1 MPPKKPVS
9 KSAPKRTVR
18 RTAPRIEDLPATDRI
33 PLLLYRR
40 IAITFTV
47 LVAAALLIVV
57 YLSTMQAVIHIKPT
71 QSALK
76 TEFIA
81 QIMEVP
87 INPTDVAGQ
96 VRSGVVA
103 KTQTFKSSGTG
114 AVQVEGLA
122 EGTVTLHND
131 QSSAQQLVV
140 KTRLLDPK
148 GTQFRLLES
157 VNVPAKGSVVAKVRA
172 DVKGA
177 VGDIAPSKFTI
188 PGLSE
193 AKQLLVYAQSAEA
206 FTGGVTSL
214 SVVTQEEIDAS
225 AMVLKNSL
233 KEDAVTMMRAESAKG
248 FSGEAFF
255 DEITKQSVSIEPNTQ
270 ADAYDVTLEVKVT
283 GVFFDKEAIERI
295 AEQKLY
301 DQIGQGHELVSVDK
315 EHEVI
320 TVDKYNLEDH
330 TASLR
335 VELTGQSVSSRTS
348 ESLDLDRFLGLSE
361 KEVQDLLVTEGIAS
375 EVRVEFFPFWVKT
388 VPRLKDHVSIKISE

>member
-9 KSAPKRTVR
+9 KSAPKRAVR
-18 RTAPRIEDLPATDRI
+18 RTTPRLEDLPATDRI

-57 YLSTMQAVIHIKPT
+57 YLSTMQAVIHLTPT

-76 TEFIA
+76 SEFIA
-81 QIMEVP
+81 QVMGVP
-87 INPTDVAGQ
+87 VSGTDVAGEI
-96 VRSGVVA
+96 RSGTVG
-103 KTQTFKSSGTG
+103 KTQTFKASGTG
-114 AVQVEGLA
+114 AVQEEGFS
-122 EGTVTLHND
+122 EGTVVLHND

-140 KTRLLDPK
+140 KTRLLDPS
-148 GTQFRLLES
+148 GVQVRLLDS
-157 VNVPAKGSVVAKVRA
+157 VTVPAKGAIEAKVRA

-177 VGDIAPSKFTI
+177 GGDLAPTKFTI

-193 AKQLLVYAQSAEA
+193 AKQQLVYAQSSSA
-206 FTGGVTSL
+206 FSGGVKTL
-214 SVVTQEEIDAS
+214 AVVTQEEINGS
-225 AMVLKNSL
+225 IETLKQSI
-233 KEDAVTMMRAESAKG
+233 KEDAITMMRAESAKS

-255 DEITKQSVSIEPNTQ
+255 EEISSQSVSIEPNTQ
-270 ADAYDVTLEVKVT
+270 ADSYDVTLEVTVT
-283 GVFFDKEAIERI
+283 GVFFDKDAIEKI

-301 DQIGQGHELVSVDK
+301 DQIGQGHELISINK
-315 EHEVI
+315 EQEVI
-320 TVDKYNLEDH
+320 TVDKYNLEDR

-348 ESLDLDRFLGLSE
+348 ESLDLDRFLGLRAE
-361 KEVQDLLVTEGIAS
+361 EVRDLLVTEGVAT

-388 VPRLKDHVSIKISE
+388 IPRLKDHVSIKIGE